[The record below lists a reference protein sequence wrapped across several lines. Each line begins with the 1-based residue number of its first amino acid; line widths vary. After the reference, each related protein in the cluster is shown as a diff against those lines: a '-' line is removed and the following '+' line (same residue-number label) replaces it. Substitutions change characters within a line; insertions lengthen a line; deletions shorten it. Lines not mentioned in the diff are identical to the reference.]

1 MPLQNNYVI
10 NFTIPAGTSTLSGL
24 QPVLPLGSLVYQS
37 TVDNVLVT
45 PTDTDTYDLTI
56 DPQQTISALVTPVT
70 SSLTATVELVS
81 PTGNVIGKATS
92 PGSRSARVAAGRSE
106 LKGRGLPDLGVR
118 RIGRV
123 HGPGHAQRLS

>member
-1 MPLQNNYVI
+1 MPLQNNYVT

-56 DPQQTISALVTPVT
+56 DPQQTISAY
-70 SSLTATVELVS
+70 
-81 PTGNVIGKATS
+81 
-92 PGSRSARVAAGRSE
+92 RHARDFE
-106 LKGRGLPDLGVR
+106 PDGDR
-118 RIGRV
+118 RTRLR
-123 HGPGHAQRLS
+123 PRQRARDGHFA